1 MFVDVLATTAAFLRM
16 TVHQVSLW
24 QTKSVIL
31 NDAWKFV
38 SRSSMCLVLSWCV
51 SFPGSS
57 SPFCCFLCQLLW
69 HNPSLWRGWERCCD
83 YLLLLLL

>member
-38 SRSSMCLVLSWCV
+38 SRSSMCLVLS
-51 SFPGSS
+51 
-57 SPFCCFLCQLLW
+57 
-69 HNPSLWRGWERCCD
+69 
-83 YLLLLLL
+83 